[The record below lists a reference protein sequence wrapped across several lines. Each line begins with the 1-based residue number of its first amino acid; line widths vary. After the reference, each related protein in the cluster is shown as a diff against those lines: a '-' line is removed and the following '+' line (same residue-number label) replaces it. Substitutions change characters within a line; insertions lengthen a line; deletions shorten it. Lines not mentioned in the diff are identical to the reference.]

1 MIDVDDII
9 LLDLDAHDQVCDP
22 SMNCSGEMSCMHEAS
37 REDDDD
43 FVVEFTQMDK
53 AINHVEK

>member
-1 MIDVDDII
+1 VLLMI
-9 LLDLDAHDQVCDP
+9 LLGKKYGLKGKRV
-22 SMNCSGEMSCMHEAS
+22 E
-37 REDDDD
+37 EDDDD